1 MLAQHRLPTGKLK
14 WLKRLV
20 HAAIVIC
27 LESGFLPKNN
37 KSTKT
42 DDRFLKAKATQ
53 NENLSVYIQK
63 GVAYTKQNI
72 SSGKCY
78 AILPTSCGE
87 ELCPLIIIGNLPHLN
102 STWTN

>member
-1 MLAQHRLPTGKLK
+1 MAQAVSPCSNC
-14 WLKRLV
+14 
-20 HAAIVIC
+20 IC

-37 KSTKT
+37 KSTKI
-42 DDRFLKAKATQ
+42 DDRFLKTKATQ

-72 SSGKCY
+72 YSGKCY
-78 AILPTSCGE
+78 AILPHSCGE

-102 STWTN
+102 PASTN